1 MLRSRPAAVKF
12 TRLQGQ
18 IKMSLLKLNNISK
31 EYERGGKKFF
41 AVNNANLEINQ
52 GDYVNITGRS
62 GSGKSTLLNIA
73 AGMLTPSSGSVEF
86 DGELLTG
93 KSDKELSLMRNNKI
107 GFIPQGFS
115 ALNYLTV
122 TENILLPFYLYPD
135 KNFGDAEGWARI
147 LLERFNIDKL
157 AEAYPNELSG
167 GELRRV
173 VIARALINR
182 PKIIIADEPTADLDL
197 ENINNIMQI
206 FKKLNE
212 QDGVTLLIVSHD
224 QEALSCGKRLFIMSD
239 GILNLKN

>member
-1 MLRSRPAAVKF
+1 
-12 TRLQGQ
+12 
-18 IKMSLLKLNNISK
+18 MSLLKLNNISK

-41 AVNNANLEINQ
+41 AVNNASLEINQ

-62 GSGKSTLLNIA
+62 GSGKTTLLNIA
-73 AGMLTPSSGSVEF
+73 AGMLSPSSGSVEL

-122 TENILLPFYLYPD
+122 TENILLPFYLYPE

-157 AEAYPNELSG
+157 AEAYPNEL
-167 GELRRV
+167 
-173 VIARALINR
+173 
-182 PKIIIADEPTADLDL
+182 
-197 ENINNIMQI
+197 
-206 FKKLNE
+206 
-212 QDGVTLLIVSHD
+212 
-224 QEALSCGKRLFIMSD
+224 
-239 GILNLKN
+239 

>member
-1 MLRSRPAAVKF
+1 
-12 TRLQGQ
+12 
-18 IKMSLLKLNNISK
+18 MSLLKLDNISK

-41 AVNNANLEINQ
+41 AVNNASLEINQ

-73 AGMLTPSSGSVEF
+73 AGMLSPSAGSVEL

-122 TENILLPFYLYPD
+122 TENILLPFYLYKNKD
-135 KNFGDAEGWARI
+135 KNFEDAEGWARI

-206 FKKLNE
+206 FKNLNE